1 LRPAQFVYAGAKKIQ
16 MKKYMLFTLAALIS
30 SSVAAQYK
38 PVEQSS
44 SVNFTIKNLG
54 FGVDGTFKGLQGDI
68 AFDPANLATSVFDV
82 TLDASTVNTDNSL
95 RDGHLKGDS
104 YFDVKNYPRIL
115 FVSTKVSAGKSGA
128 YLMTGKLTIKK
139 TTKVISFP
147 FSATSSNAGFVFK
160 GTFSINRKDY
170 DVGGTSTISDNLD
183 VSLNILAKKT

>member
-1 LRPAQFVYAGAKKIQ
+1 
-16 MKKYMLFTLAALIS
+16 MKKYILFILVALIS
-30 SSVAAQYK
+30 SSVVAQYK
-38 PVEQSS
+38 PVEQGS
-44 SVNFTIKNLG
+44 SVSFTIKNLG

-68 AFDPANLATSVFDV
+68 AFDPTNLAASVFDV

-104 YFDVKNYPRIL
+104 YFDVKNYPRIH
-115 FVSTKVSAGKSGA
+115 FVSTKISGGKSGT
-128 YLMTGKLTIKK
+128 YVLTGKLTIKK

-147 FSATSSNAGFVFK
+147 FSATTSNAGFVFK

-170 DVGGTSTISDNLD
+170 DIGGTSTISDNLD